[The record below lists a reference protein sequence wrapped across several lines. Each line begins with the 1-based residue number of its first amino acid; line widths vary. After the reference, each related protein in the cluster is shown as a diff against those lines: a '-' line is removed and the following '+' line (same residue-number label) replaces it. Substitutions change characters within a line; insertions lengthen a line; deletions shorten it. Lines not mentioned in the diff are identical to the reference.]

1 MGTWKSQNCWLW
13 IKRSFVH
20 VSVYQVS
27 SIVKYHWTNWYNRLF
42 KSLSLH
48 IIVLQMLS
56 WRRNNWLFCR
66 SPSIPVSALLSQSLT
81 ALIPPW
87 NYYHFILISE
97 IFLYI
102 LEVSSSNYCCR
113 QKGSLTDNNIG
124 QVFSGVTHNSTRW
137 EHEKAKIVDFESN
150 VHLFMYLFI
159 KCHLLSNTIE
169 QIGIIGFL
177 RVYLFTLLYC
187 KCWVGG
193 EIIGYF
199 AEAHQFQ

>member
-1 MGTWKSQNCWLW
+1 MEA
-13 IKRSFVH
+13 
-20 VSVYQVS
+20 
-27 SIVKYHWTNWYNRLF
+27 WTLLLTASKLKVLF
-42 KSLSLH
+42 
-48 IIVLQMLS
+48 S
-56 WRRNNWLFCR
+56 W
-66 SPSIPVSALLSQSLT
+66 SHDLT
-81 ALIPPW
+81 ALLPPW

-97 IFLYI
+97 IFLCI
-102 LEVSSSNYCCR
+102 LEVPSSNYCCR

-137 EHEKAKIVDFESN
+137 EHEKAKIVAFESISN
-150 VHLFMYLFI
+150 VQLFMCLFI
-159 KCHLLSNTIE
+159 KCQLLSNTIK
-169 QIGIIGFL
+169 QISIICFF